1 MCPAYS
7 SAHLFDIIRWNLVYQ
22 SVQYAMSA
30 RLLASI
36 HSSLTPLF
44 HRLLNSTNLTCLDPH
59 RTSRCWRF
67 ALDWLNR
74 RRDTPSWQVLR
85 HSSWAERDLFIVV
98 VVRPRI
104 EDECREREG
113 RKGESRLLVIFKR
126 ISRQRRHSV
135 CEVRNDIRVHRKC
148 SSGNKT
154 TSVVWQGK
162 DKRGDGAESKVHRT
176 KVLTLTALVMT

>member
-1 MCPAYS
+1 MESGLPVCAVCNAGPS
-7 SAHLFDIIRWNLVYQ
+7 
-22 SVQYAMSA
+22 
-30 RLLASI
+30 LASI
-36 HSSLTPLF
+36 PSSLAPLF
-44 HRLLNSTNLTCLDPH
+44 HRRLNSTSLTCLDPH

-126 ISRQRRHSV
+126 IPDKEGTRFARLEMIFEFIVDALQ
-135 CEVRNDIRVHRKC
+135 EIRLPALFGKGRI
-148 SSGNKT
+148 
-154 TSVVWQGK
+154 SVVMGQ
-162 DKRGDGAESKVHRT
+162 KVKCIGPRY
-176 KVLTLTALVMT
+176 

>member
-1 MCPAYS
+1 MES
-7 SAHLFDIIRWNLVYQ
+7 GL
-22 SVQYAMSA
+22 SVCAVCNAGPS
-30 RLLASI
+30 LASI
-36 HSSLTPLF
+36 PSSLTPLF
-44 HRLLNSTNLTCLDPH
+44 RRRLNSTSLNCLILIVL
-59 RTSRCWRF
+59 RCWRF
-67 ALDWLNR
+67 AFDWLNR
-74 RRDTPSWQVLR
+74 RRDTPSWQVIR
-85 HSSWAERDLFIVV
+85 HSSWAKRNLFIVIL
-98 VVRPRI
+98 VRPRI

-135 CEVRNDIRVHRKC
+135 CEVRNDIRVHRRC

-176 KVLTLTALVMT
+176 KVLTLTALLMT

>member
-1 MCPAYS
+1 MESGLPVCAVCNAGPS
-7 SAHLFDIIRWNLVYQ
+7 
-22 SVQYAMSA
+22 
-30 RLLASI
+30 LASI
-36 HSSLTPLF
+36 PSSLAPLF
-44 HRLLNSTNLTCLDPH
+44 HRRLNSTSLTCLDPH

-104 EDECREREG
+104 DDECREREG